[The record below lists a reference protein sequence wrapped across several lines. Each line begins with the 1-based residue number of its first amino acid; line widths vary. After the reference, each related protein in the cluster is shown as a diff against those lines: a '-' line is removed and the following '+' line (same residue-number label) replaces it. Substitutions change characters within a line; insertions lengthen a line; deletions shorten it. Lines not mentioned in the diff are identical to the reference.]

1 METKRLFVGG
11 LSSDI
16 KEEDLRARFAS
27 FGTVSSVEIVRRA
40 DDEGRSLKT
49 FAFLN
54 IKQTETDFRR
64 CTSILSGT
72 RWKGCYLKI
81 QAAKESFLSRLSR
94 ERQEENQAKLECQ
107 HNVEDKIQGKEE
119 EAINVIPETLPKA
132 VPGTPIPGYKN
143 WVVGKFARVLPVV
156 YLRRKDGKK
165 VAKFDP
171 SKTTHCLK
179 RLKTEEMQ
187 ESAVSELTWSLGSAV
202 PISSGVASK
211 SKANSKREGD
221 GTRANGKIDVV
232 QDEANKSSEGRLEKH
247 DNNYSSESSG
257 WDSDSS
263 SLDGE
268 VNGGRAGNKN
278 LVKGSS
284 CNLEGQIPI
293 KVDKG
298 NTTRSPNLSKTS
310 PVPATQSKVL
320 QNEGK
325 LLSGSIELNGSKHK
339 IHRNGVPRKL
349 PKSTCEAS
357 NGFDNKNVVSSS
369 DSSDEST
376 DEKAKSRKI
385 EGKPNAIELKG
396 SNRKKQTNGVPRKLP
411 KSTCEASNGVDEK
424 NVASSSDSSDEST
437 DEKAKSRKNIGK
449 SNAIELKGSKRLE
462 HTNGDP
468 RKLSKGTGEF
478 GAGVDKKTVSNSRR
492 KETESSE
499 SSDESMD
506 GNLSEEESASSRNIG
521 LNNGDMPGSES
532 HSDWTKAERGISQS
546 GDKKSARKSFS
557 ENLTVDSKESKMLS
571 QLLGDKMKQKLSND
585 KRLDALM
592 EKRKS
597 VAAHKDIIK
606 DALKDLDSSKRRHG
620 GKKHIVFDDDDNE
633 DDVEDGNRDPV
644 RREKISGSQ
653 ASSWLGLDNCS
664 DDEDAQLTEDFDVN
678 LVIEKPHFE
687 GKAGERLF
695 KLQRRFGGDK
705 RFDLNERFLESDD
718 ENEVAEDDNHLN
730 AKNNLVE
737 SKDSSGKHEEEE
749 EHTII
754 NLRQEKEME
763 RKVLGSILGEDLSL
777 GFGEKEFGEENSR
790 FRSSETVRY
799 DPTREDHKQFE
810 QEKKEPEKKK
820 KKETK
825 KEEKQQ
831 EQEELV
837 LPKVSQERYH
847 SVESTSLAD
856 RFGNKN
862 QVSGPLF
869 LIT

>member
-1 METKRLFVGG
+1 M
-11 LSSDI
+11 
-16 KEEDLRARFAS
+16 
-27 FGTVSSVEIVRRA
+27 
-40 DDEGRSLKT
+40 
-49 FAFLN
+49 
-54 IKQTETDFRR
+54 
-64 CTSILSGT
+64 
-72 RWKGCYLKI
+72 
-81 QAAKESFLSRLSR
+81 
-94 ERQEENQAKLECQ
+94 
-107 HNVEDKIQGKEE
+107 EDKIQGKEE
-119 EAINVIPETLPKA
+119 EALNVIPETLPKA

-187 ESAVSELTWSLGSAV
+187 ESAVSELTWSLDTAV

-211 SKANSKREGD
+211 SKTNSKREGD
-221 GTRANGKIDVV
+221 GTRSNCKIDVV
-232 QDEANKSSEGRLEKH
+232 QDEAKKSSEGRLEKH

-257 WDSDSS
+257 WDSESG

-278 LVKGSS
+278 LVKSSS
-284 CNLEGQIPI
+284 CNLEGQIPL

-325 LLSGSIELNGSKHK
+325 SLSGSVELNGYKHK

-357 NGFDNKNVVSSS
+357 NGFNKKNVASSSDSSDESTDEKAKSRKIEGKPNAIELKGSNRKKQTNGVPRKLPKSTCEASNGVDEKNVASSSDSSDESTDEKAKSRKIEGKPNAIELKGSNRKKQTNGVPRKLPKSTCEASNGVDEKNVASSSDSSDESTDEKAKSRKIEGKPNAIELKGSNRKKQTNGVPRKLPKSTCEASNGVDEKNVASSS

-449 SNAIELKGSKRLE
+449 SNAIELKGSKRLG

-499 SSDESMD
+499 SSDESMN

-532 HSDWTKAERGISQS
+532 HSDWTKAERGISKS

-557 ENLTVDSKESKMLS
+557 ENLTVDNKESKMLS

-620 GKKHIVFDDDDNE
+620 GKKHIVFDDDDNA
-633 DDVEDGNRDPV
+633 DNVEDGNRDPV
-644 RREKISGSQ
+644 RREKVSFFPIS
-653 ASSWLGLDNCS
+653 
-664 DDEDAQLTEDFDVN
+664 
-678 LVIEKPHFE
+678 I
-687 GKAGERLF
+687 F
-695 KLQRRFGGDK
+695 KTF
-705 RFDLNERFLESDD
+705 
-718 ENEVAEDDNHLN
+718 
-730 AKNNLVE
+730 
-737 SKDSSGKHEEEE
+737 
-749 EHTII
+749 
-754 NLRQEKEME
+754 
-763 RKVLGSILGEDLSL
+763 
-777 GFGEKEFGEENSR
+777 
-790 FRSSETVRY
+790 
-799 DPTREDHKQFE
+799 
-810 QEKKEPEKKK
+810 
-820 KKETK
+820 
-825 KEEKQQ
+825 
-831 EQEELV
+831 
-837 LPKVSQERYH
+837 
-847 SVESTSLAD
+847 
-856 RFGNKN
+856 
-862 QVSGPLF
+862 
-869 LIT
+869 

>member
-1 METKRLFVGG
+1 M
-11 LSSDI
+11 
-16 KEEDLRARFAS
+16 
-27 FGTVSSVEIVRRA
+27 
-40 DDEGRSLKT
+40 
-49 FAFLN
+49 
-54 IKQTETDFRR
+54 
-64 CTSILSGT
+64 
-72 RWKGCYLKI
+72 
-81 QAAKESFLSRLSR
+81 
-94 ERQEENQAKLECQ
+94 
-107 HNVEDKIQGKEE
+107 EDKIQGKEE
-119 EAINVIPETLPKA
+119 EALNVIPETLPKA

-187 ESAVSELTWSLGSAV
+187 ESAVSELTWSLDTAV
-202 PISSGVASK
+202 TISSGVASK
-211 SKANSKREGD
+211 SKTNSKREGD
-221 GTRANGKIDVV
+221 GTRSNCKIDVV
-232 QDEANKSSEGRLEKH
+232 QDEAKKSSEGRLEKH

-257 WDSDSS
+257 WDSESG

-278 LVKGSS
+278 LVKSSS
-284 CNLEGQIPI
+284 CNLEGQIPL

-325 LLSGSIELNGSKHK
+325 SLSGSIELNGSKRK
-339 IHRNGVPRKL
+339 IHRNGVPRKP
-349 PKSTCEAS
+349 PKSTREAS
-357 NGFDNKNVVSSS
+357 NGVDEKNVASSS

-437 DEKAKSRKNIGK
+437 DEKAKSRKIEGKPNAIELKGSNRKKQTNGVPRKLPKSTCEASNGVDEKNVASSSDSSDESTDEKAKSRKIEGKPNAIELKGSNRKKQTNGVPRKLPKSTCEASNGVDEKNVASSSDSSDESTDEKAKSRKIEGKPNAIELKGSNRKKQTNGVPRKLPKSTCEASNGVDEKNVASSSDSSDESTDEKAKSRKIEGKPNAIELKGSNRKKQTNGVPRKLPKSTCEASNGVDEKNVASSSDSSDESTDEKAKSRKIEGKPNAIELKGSNRKKQTNGVPRKLPKSTCEASNGVDEKNVASSSESSDESTDEKAKSRKNIGK
-449 SNAIELKGSKRLE
+449 SNAIELKGSKRLG

-478 GAGVDKKTVSNSRR
+478 GAGADKKTVSNSRR

-499 SSDESMD
+499 SSDESMH

-532 HSDWTKAERGISQS
+532 HSDWTKAERGISKS

-633 DDVEDGNRDPV
+633 DDVKDGNRDPV
-644 RREKISGSQ
+644 RREKVSFFPIS
-653 ASSWLGLDNCS
+653 
-664 DDEDAQLTEDFDVN
+664 
-678 LVIEKPHFE
+678 I
-687 GKAGERLF
+687 F
-695 KLQRRFGGDK
+695 KTF
-705 RFDLNERFLESDD
+705 
-718 ENEVAEDDNHLN
+718 
-730 AKNNLVE
+730 
-737 SKDSSGKHEEEE
+737 
-749 EHTII
+749 
-754 NLRQEKEME
+754 
-763 RKVLGSILGEDLSL
+763 
-777 GFGEKEFGEENSR
+777 
-790 FRSSETVRY
+790 
-799 DPTREDHKQFE
+799 
-810 QEKKEPEKKK
+810 
-820 KKETK
+820 
-825 KEEKQQ
+825 
-831 EQEELV
+831 
-837 LPKVSQERYH
+837 
-847 SVESTSLAD
+847 
-856 RFGNKN
+856 
-862 QVSGPLF
+862 
-869 LIT
+869 

>member
-1 METKRLFVGG
+1 M
-11 LSSDI
+11 
-16 KEEDLRARFAS
+16 
-27 FGTVSSVEIVRRA
+27 
-40 DDEGRSLKT
+40 
-49 FAFLN
+49 
-54 IKQTETDFRR
+54 
-64 CTSILSGT
+64 
-72 RWKGCYLKI
+72 
-81 QAAKESFLSRLSR
+81 
-94 ERQEENQAKLECQ
+94 
-107 HNVEDKIQGKEE
+107 EDKIQGKEE
-119 EAINVIPETLPKA
+119 EALNVIPETLPKA
-132 VPGTPIPGYKN
+132 VPGTPIPGHKN

-187 ESAVSELTWSLGSAV
+187 ESAVSELTWSLDTAV

-211 SKANSKREGD
+211 SKTNSKREGD
-221 GTRANGKIDVV
+221 GTRSNCKIDVV
-232 QDEANKSSEGRLEKH
+232 QDEAKKSSEGRLEKH

-257 WDSDSS
+257 WDSESG

-278 LVKGSS
+278 LVKSSS
-284 CNLEGQIPI
+284 CNLEGQIPL

-298 NTTRSPNLSKTS
+298 NTARSPNLSKTS

-325 LLSGSIELNGSKHK
+325 SLSGSIELNGSKRK
-339 IHRNGVPRKL
+339 IHRNGVPRKPPKSTREASNGVDEKNVASSSDSSDESTDEKAKSRKIEGKPNAIEFKGSNRKKQTNGVPRKL

-357 NGFDNKNVVSSS
+357 NGVDEKNVASSSDSSDESTDEKAKSRKIEGKPNAIEFKGSNRKKQTNGVPRKLPKSTCEASNGVDEKNVASSSDSSDESTDEKAKSRKIEGKPNAIEFKGSNRKKQANGVPRKLPKSTCEASNGVDEKSLASSSDSSDESTDEKAKSRKIEGKPNAIEFKGSNRKKQTNGVPRKLPKSTCEASNGVDEKNVASSS

-424 NVASSSDSSDEST
+424 NLASSSDSSDEST

-449 SNAIELKGSKRLE
+449 SNAIELKGSKRLG

-499 SSDESMD
+499 SSDESRH

-521 LNNGDMPGSES
+521 LNNGDVPGSES

-546 GDKKSARKSFS
+546 WDKKSAGKSFS
-557 ENLTVDSKESKMLS
+557 ENPTVDSKESKMLS

-620 GKKHIVFDDDDNE
+620 GKKHIVFDDDDDYND
-633 DDVEDGNRDPV
+633 DDVKDGNRDPV
-644 RREKISGSQ
+644 RR
-653 ASSWLGLDNCS
+653 
-664 DDEDAQLTEDFDVN
+664 
-678 LVIEKPHFE
+678 
-687 GKAGERLF
+687 
-695 KLQRRFGGDK
+695 
-705 RFDLNERFLESDD
+705 
-718 ENEVAEDDNHLN
+718 
-730 AKNNLVE
+730 
-737 SKDSSGKHEEEE
+737 
-749 EHTII
+749 
-754 NLRQEKEME
+754 
-763 RKVLGSILGEDLSL
+763 
-777 GFGEKEFGEENSR
+777 
-790 FRSSETVRY
+790 
-799 DPTREDHKQFE
+799 RE
-810 QEKKEPEKKK
+810 
-820 KKETK
+820 
-825 KEEKQQ
+825 
-831 EQEELV
+831 
-837 LPKVSQERYH
+837 KVSFFPI
-847 SVESTSLAD
+847 SIFKT
-856 RFGNKN
+856 F
-862 QVSGPLF
+862 
-869 LIT
+869 

>member
-1 METKRLFVGG
+1 M
-11 LSSDI
+11 
-16 KEEDLRARFAS
+16 
-27 FGTVSSVEIVRRA
+27 
-40 DDEGRSLKT
+40 
-49 FAFLN
+49 
-54 IKQTETDFRR
+54 
-64 CTSILSGT
+64 
-72 RWKGCYLKI
+72 
-81 QAAKESFLSRLSR
+81 
-94 ERQEENQAKLECQ
+94 
-107 HNVEDKIQGKEE
+107 EDKIQGNEE
-119 EAINVIPETLPKA
+119 EALNVIPETLPKA

-187 ESAVSELTWSLGSAV
+187 ESAVSELTWSLDTAV

-211 SKANSKREGD
+211 SKTNSKREGD
-221 GTRANGKIDVV
+221 GTRSNCKIDVV
-232 QDEANKSSEGRLEKH
+232 QDEAKKSSEGRLEKH

-257 WDSDSS
+257 WDSESG

-278 LVKGSS
+278 LVKSSS
-284 CNLEGQIPI
+284 CNLEGQIPL

-325 LLSGSIELNGSKHK
+325 SLSGSIELNGSKRK
-339 IHRNGVPRKL
+339 IHRNGVPRKP
-349 PKSTCEAS
+349 PKSTREAS
-357 NGFDNKNVVSSS
+357 NGVDEKNVASSS

-437 DEKAKSRKNIGK
+437 DEKAKSRKIEGKPNAIELKGSNRKKQTNGVPRKLPKSTCEAGNGVDEKNVASSSDSSDESTDEKAKSRKNIGK
-449 SNAIELKGSKRLE
+449 SNAIELKGSKRLG

-478 GAGVDKKTVSNSRR
+478 GPGFDKKTVSHSRR
-492 KETESSE
+492 RETESSE
-499 SSDESMD
+499 SSDESMH

-532 HSDWTKAERGISQS
+532 HSDWTKAERGISKS
-546 GDKKSARKSFS
+546 GDKKLARKSFS

-620 GKKHIVFDDDDNE
+620 GKKHIVFGDDDND

-644 RREKISGSQ
+644 RREKVSFFPIS
-653 ASSWLGLDNCS
+653 
-664 DDEDAQLTEDFDVN
+664 
-678 LVIEKPHFE
+678 I
-687 GKAGERLF
+687 F
-695 KLQRRFGGDK
+695 KTF
-705 RFDLNERFLESDD
+705 
-718 ENEVAEDDNHLN
+718 
-730 AKNNLVE
+730 
-737 SKDSSGKHEEEE
+737 
-749 EHTII
+749 
-754 NLRQEKEME
+754 
-763 RKVLGSILGEDLSL
+763 
-777 GFGEKEFGEENSR
+777 
-790 FRSSETVRY
+790 
-799 DPTREDHKQFE
+799 
-810 QEKKEPEKKK
+810 
-820 KKETK
+820 
-825 KEEKQQ
+825 
-831 EQEELV
+831 
-837 LPKVSQERYH
+837 
-847 SVESTSLAD
+847 
-856 RFGNKN
+856 
-862 QVSGPLF
+862 
-869 LIT
+869 

>member
-1 METKRLFVGG
+1 M
-11 LSSDI
+11 
-16 KEEDLRARFAS
+16 
-27 FGTVSSVEIVRRA
+27 
-40 DDEGRSLKT
+40 
-49 FAFLN
+49 
-54 IKQTETDFRR
+54 
-64 CTSILSGT
+64 
-72 RWKGCYLKI
+72 
-81 QAAKESFLSRLSR
+81 
-94 ERQEENQAKLECQ
+94 
-107 HNVEDKIQGKEE
+107 EDKIQGKAE
-119 EAINVIPETLPKA
+119 EALSVIPETLPKA

-187 ESAVSELTWSLGSAV
+187 ESAVSELTWSLDTAV
-202 PISSGVASK
+202 PTSSGVASK
-211 SKANSKREGD
+211 CKTNSKREGD
-221 GTRANGKIDVV
+221 GTRANCKIDVV
-232 QDEANKSSEGRLEKH
+232 RDEAKKSSEGRLEKH

-257 WDSDSS
+257 WDSESS

-268 VNGGRAGNKN
+268 VNRGRAGNNN
-278 LVKGSS
+278 LVKSSS
-284 CNLEGQIPI
+284 CNLEGQIPL

-310 PVPATQSKVL
+310 PVPGTQSKAL

-325 LLSGSIELNGSKHK
+325 SLSGSIELNGSKHK

-357 NGFDNKNVVSSS
+357 NGVDEKNVASSS

-376 DEKAKSRKI
+376 DEKTKSRKI

-437 DEKAKSRKNIGK
+437 DEKTKSRKIEGK
-449 SNAIELKGSKRLE
+449 PNAIELKGSKRLE
-462 HTNGDP
+462 HANGDP
-468 RKLSKGTGEF
+468 RKLSKSIGEF
-478 GAGVDKKTVSNSRR
+478 GVGVDKKTASNSRR
-492 KETESSE
+492 RETESSE
-499 SSDESMD
+499 SSDESLD

-546 GDKKSARKSFS
+546 GDKKSARKPFS

-620 GKKHIVFDDDDNE
+620 GKKHIVFGDDDN
-633 DDVEDGNRDPV
+633 DGDVEDGNRDPV
-644 RREKISGSQ
+644 RREKVSFFPFS
-653 ASSWLGLDNCS
+653 
-664 DDEDAQLTEDFDVN
+664 V
-678 LVIEKPHFE
+678 
-687 GKAGERLF
+687 F
-695 KLQRRFGGDK
+695 KTF
-705 RFDLNERFLESDD
+705 
-718 ENEVAEDDNHLN
+718 
-730 AKNNLVE
+730 
-737 SKDSSGKHEEEE
+737 
-749 EHTII
+749 
-754 NLRQEKEME
+754 
-763 RKVLGSILGEDLSL
+763 
-777 GFGEKEFGEENSR
+777 
-790 FRSSETVRY
+790 
-799 DPTREDHKQFE
+799 
-810 QEKKEPEKKK
+810 
-820 KKETK
+820 
-825 KEEKQQ
+825 
-831 EQEELV
+831 
-837 LPKVSQERYH
+837 
-847 SVESTSLAD
+847 
-856 RFGNKN
+856 
-862 QVSGPLF
+862 
-869 LIT
+869 